1 MESVTII
8 ETGLANIASVE
19 WAFKRLGA
27 AVTRTTDP
35 DLVRSA
41 ERVILP
47 GVGAFGAAAPM
58 LHASGLAES
67 IRERVQ
73 ADRPTLAICL
83 GFQLLAQSSDESPG
97 TPGIG
102 CVEGRITRIP
112 NGPLVPQLGWNRVS
126 FAEPSPLVDGHAS
139 FVATASMLR
148 LAATRTLARR
158 SVAPR
163 VAPRD
168 ARSNSIFSNFK
179 KQCAPARPP
188 PATPRPSLTRRPHS
202 RQAR

>member
-1 MESVTII
+1 MGSVTII

-27 AVTRTTDP
+27 AVARTTDP
-35 DLVRSA
+35 NLVRRA

-112 NGPLVPQLGWNRVS
+112 DGPLVPQLGWNRVS
-126 FAEPSPLVDGHAS
+126 FAAPSPLVDGHAYFANS
-139 FVATASMLR
+139 YCLATAPEGWATAQTHYGVSMISAIHRGSILGCQFHPELSGEWGQNLLR
-148 LAATRTLARR
+148 IWLSHGGAT
-158 SVAPR
+158 
-163 VAPRD
+163 
-168 ARSNSIFSNFK
+168 
-179 KQCAPARPP
+179 C
-188 PATPRPSLTRRPHS
+188 
-202 RQAR
+202 